1 MAVELHTGARP
12 VVLSSILRSR
22 IRLQSSPLLVRFSS
36 CPPFSCVCLSV
47 CLFAVC
53 VSLSLSHTHIL
64 SFLDGAAHIRPLTQK
79 PGRTSE
85 REGERETRRRRR
97 YRDKKKKKSW
107 LAKGVA
113 KACTSLTSAVPTEP
127 HTQCMLSYCAL
138 GREEGSA
145 RRGEETTWRCQ
156 SFQKPATHTT
166 ANYNSSATLAAG
178 SAHAEIFVASRDLRH
193 QDAKQNCKLQFHIIA
208 EAIPV
213 DTDCISQLKRP

>member
-1 MAVELHTGARP
+1 MSAR
-12 VVLSSILRSR
+12 
-22 IRLQSSPLLVRFSS
+22 VREK
-36 CPPFSCVCLSV
+36 L
-47 CLFAVC
+47 
-53 VSLSLSHTHIL
+53 
-64 SFLDGAAHIRPLTQK
+64 
-79 PGRTSE
+79 
-85 REGERETRRRRR
+85 EGGG
-97 YRDKKKKKSW
+97 DIGIKKIKSW

-156 SFQKPATHTT
+156 SFQKPATHTK

-178 SAHAEIFVASRDLRH
+178 SAHAEIFVASRDLSH